1 MSHIEKTRFILTVA
15 VVATSL
21 AGCATA
27 PPPSTGPGDDA
38 QATVDRQIFAAAE
51 KIQRAQAALYQAG
64 ALDSAVPPAASEIK
78 DDEQRVSLT
87 WKGDAAELAQQL
99 ARDRGLGFVT
109 TGVRLPLPVNLTVT
123 DEPFRGVLQLLRAQI
138 GYRAAITWQADRVML
153 EYNRPQP

>member
-1 MSHIEKTRFILTVA
+1 MSYIEKTRFILTVT
-15 VVATSL
+15 VVTSL

-27 PPPSTGPGDDA
+27 PQPRTGPADDA
-38 QATVDRQIFAAAE
+38 QAAVDRQILAAAE

-64 ALDSAVPPAASEIK
+64 ALDSAVPLAASEIK

-87 WKGDAAELAQQL
+87 WKGDAAELVQQL
-99 ARDRGLGFVT
+99 ARDRGWSFVT

-123 DEPFRGVLQLLRAQI
+123 DEPFRSVVQLLRAQI
-138 GYRAAITWQADRVML
+138 GYRAAITLQADRLML

>member
-1 MSHIEKTRFILTVA
+1 MSHTEKTRFILIVT

-21 AGCATA
+21 AGCATV
-27 PPPSTGPGDDA
+27 PQLGTGPGDDA
-38 QATVDRQIFAAAE
+38 QAAVDRQILAAAE

-64 ALDSAVPPAASEIK
+64 ALDSAVPLVAAEIK
-78 DDEQRVSLT
+78 DDERRVSLT

-99 ARDRGLGFVT
+99 ARDRGWSFVT

-123 DEPFRGVLQLLRAQI
+123 DEPFRSVLQLLRAQM
-138 GYRAAITWQADRVML
+138 GYRAAITLQADRLML